1 MKVYKD
7 CEYFFADT
15 INRYYHI
22 LEGSCN
28 VYLSKVKDGK
38 PIGKRYYLFEL
49 NSKDIVYQLP
59 RLQEVS
65 ILIVPTCDTTIEDS
79 LNLDLATL
87 TDKKVY
93 LFRSMATSISWSK
106 SKIDSFISNFNDD
119 SFNSFIAEYT
129 STANDMILERN
140 TQRVL
145 NNKLSLEKEKST
157 YYKSFDILNDV
168 LKSKRQKEL
177 SLSNTDSVED
187 SLFKACKMITRYLK
201 INIKVPLYL
210 EKGLTVTNPLEE
222 ISTAS
227 HFRFRKVSLG
237 SGWYKNSTIPYLTY
251 LKEDDVPV
259 ALIPTLFGYN
269 MYNPEKNSIVKV
281 SKSIANTIDYQRCYV
296 FYRNLPSKSVT
307 TKELIKFCFE
317 GVRKADLFGMVLVGV
332 IGGLLSAITPLIISW
347 IFDSVIPDANEDLLK
362 QLACILISITCVQYI
377 FELVR
382 SFAVMR
388 LENFFEMD
396 VQSSLWDRLLS
407 LPTTFFKD
415 YSPGELAKKVDGVSQ
430 IREVVS
436 GRVVN
441 QILSSI
447 FGVFY
452 IIVMFSIS
460 SRLALVCLLVILL
473 ITVISILFGLKE
485 IAYYRDATN
494 LSADLSGRMISW
506 LNGITKIRTAGAEG
520 RVYNLWAKQFTKIR
534 GLDVSRTKIHNVSQI
549 FCSVVSVVVSMCMYY
564 YIVNS
569 TNLQLETGMFVA
581 FNTALMVVLSNFIS
595 LTGTIT
601 ELNSVVPLYRN
612 VKPIFSTVPEYD
624 ETKEDIGE
632 VTGDIEVSHVS
643 FRYSE
648 HTPLVLKDVSFSIKA
663 GEHIAL
669 VGTSGSGKSTM
680 LRVLLGFE
688 KPESGQIY
696 FDGKDI
702 LQYNIRSLRRQLG
715 VVLQTGQLLSGSIFE
730 NVVGSSN
737 TLTVKD
743 VEEALAQA
751 GILEEVQD
759 MPMGIHTMVSDEF
772 GSISG
777 GQKQRILIARA
788 LVSKPKVLFFDEATS
803 ALDNKT
809 QKIVSNS
816 INKLNITRVTIA
828 HRLSTITECDRI
840 IVFHDGKIVEEG
852 TYNELIDKRGTFF
865 SMAERQLIS

>member
-1 MKVYKD
+1 M
-7 CEYFFADT
+7 
-15 INRYYHI
+15 
-22 LEGSCN
+22 
-28 VYLSKVKDGK
+28 YLSKVKDGK

-93 LFRSMATSISWSK
+93 LFRSMATSIGWSK

-227 HFRFRKVSLG
+227 HFRFRKVSLS

-534 GLDVSRTKIHNVSQI
+534 DLDVSRTKIHNVSQI

-865 SMAERQLIS
+865 SMAERQLI

>member
-15 INRYYHI
+15 IDQYYHI

-49 NSKDIVYQLP
+49 NSKDIVCQLP
-59 RLQEVS
+59 KLQEVS

-79 LNLDLATL
+79 LSLDLTTL
-87 TDKKVY
+87 TDKRVY
-93 LFRSMATSISWSK
+93 LFRSMATSIDWSK
-106 SKIDSFISNFNDD
+106 SKIDSFISNFSDD
-119 SFNSFIAEYT
+119 SFNAFIAEYT
-129 STANDMILERN
+129 ITANDMILKRN
-140 TQRVL
+140 AKRVL
-145 NNKLSLEKEKST
+145 NNRLSLEKEKST

-187 SLFKACKMITRYLK
+187 SLFKACKMVTRYLK

-227 HFRFRKVSLG
+227 HFRFRRVSLS
-237 SGWYKNSTIPYLTY
+237 SGWYKNPTIPYLAY

-259 ALIPTLFGYN
+259 ALIPTLFGYS

-281 SKSIANTIDYQRCYV
+281 SRSIANTIDYQRSYV
-296 FYRNLPSKSVT
+296 FYRNLPSKSIT
-307 TKELIKFCFE
+307 TKELIRFCFE

-332 IGGLLSAITPLIISW
+332 IGGLFSAITPLIISW
-347 IFDSVIPDANEDLLK
+347 IFDSVVPDANENLLK
-362 QLACILISITCVQYI
+362 QLACILVSITCVQYI

-452 IIVMFSIS
+452 IIVMFLIS
-460 SRLALVCLLVILL
+460 SKLALVCMLVILL
-473 ITVISILFGLKE
+473 ITVVSILFGLKE
-485 IAYYRDATN
+485 ISYYKDATN
-494 LSADLSGRMISW
+494 LSADLSGKMISW

-534 GLDVSRTKIHNVSQI
+534 SLDVSRTKIHNVSQI

-648 HTPLVLKDVSFSIKA
+648 HTPLVLKDVSFNIKA

-715 VVLQTGQLLSGSIFE
+715 VVLQNGQLLSGSIFE

-737 TLTVKD
+737 TLTVED

-809 QKIVSNS
+809 QKIVSSS
-816 INKLNITRVTIA
+816 INRLNITRVTIA

-852 TYNELIDKRGTFF
+852 TYSELIDKRGTFF
-865 SMAERQLIS
+865 NMAERQLI

>member
-93 LFRSMATSISWSK
+93 LFRSMATSIGWSK

-227 HFRFRKVSLG
+227 HFRFRKVSLS

-251 LKEDDVPV
+251 LKEGDVPV

-534 GLDVSRTKIHNVSQI
+534 DLDVSRTKIHNVSQI

-865 SMAERQLIS
+865 SMAERQLI

>member
-93 LFRSMATSISWSK
+93 LFRSMATSIGWSK
-106 SKIDSFISNFNDD
+106 SKIDSFISNFSDD

-227 HFRFRKVSLG
+227 HFRFRKVSLS

-534 GLDVSRTKIHNVSQI
+534 DLDVSRTKIHNVSQI

-865 SMAERQLIS
+865 SMAERQLI

>member
-1 MKVYKD
+1 M
-7 CEYFFADT
+7 
-15 INRYYHI
+15 
-22 LEGSCN
+22 
-28 VYLSKVKDGK
+28 YLSKVKDGK

-93 LFRSMATSISWSK
+93 LFRSMATSIGWSK

-227 HFRFRKVSLG
+227 HFRFRKVSLS

-534 GLDVSRTKIHNVSQI
+534 DLDVSRTKIHNVSQI

-632 VTGDIEVSHVS
+632 VTGNIEVSHVS

-865 SMAERQLIS
+865 SMAERQLI

>member
-1 MKVYKD
+1 M
-7 CEYFFADT
+7 
-15 INRYYHI
+15 
-22 LEGSCN
+22 
-28 VYLSKVKDGK
+28 YLSKVKDGK

-93 LFRSMATSISWSK
+93 LFRSMATSIGWSK
-106 SKIDSFISNFNDD
+106 SKIDSFISNFSDD

-227 HFRFRKVSLG
+227 HFRFRKVSLS

-534 GLDVSRTKIHNVSQI
+534 DLDVSRTKIHNVSQI

-865 SMAERQLIS
+865 SMAERQLI

>member
-93 LFRSMATSISWSK
+93 LFRSMATSIGWSK

-227 HFRFRKVSLG
+227 HFRFRKVSLS
-237 SGWYKNSTIPYLTY
+237 SGWYKNSTIPYLAY

-534 GLDVSRTKIHNVSQI
+534 DLDVSRTKIHNVSQI

-865 SMAERQLIS
+865 SMAERQLI

>member
-93 LFRSMATSISWSK
+93 LFRSMATSIGWSK

-227 HFRFRKVSLG
+227 HFRFRKVSLS

-281 SKSIANTIDYQRCYV
+281 SRSIANTIDYQRCYV

-534 GLDVSRTKIHNVSQI
+534 DLDVSRTKIHNVSQI

-624 ETKEDIGE
+624 ETQEDIGE

-865 SMAERQLIS
+865 SMAERQLI

>member
-1 MKVYKD
+1 M
-7 CEYFFADT
+7 
-15 INRYYHI
+15 
-22 LEGSCN
+22 
-28 VYLSKVKDGK
+28 YLSKVKDGK

-93 LFRSMATSISWSK
+93 LFRSMATSIGWSK

-227 HFRFRKVSLG
+227 HFRFRKVSLS
-237 SGWYKNSTIPYLTY
+237 SGWYKNSTIPYLAY

-534 GLDVSRTKIHNVSQI
+534 DLDVSRTKIHNVSQI

-865 SMAERQLIS
+865 SMAERQLI

>member
-865 SMAERQLIS
+865 SMAERQLI

>member
-93 LFRSMATSISWSK
+93 LFRSMATSIGWSK

-227 HFRFRKVSLG
+227 HFRFRKVSLS

-534 GLDVSRTKIHNVSQI
+534 DLDVSRTKIHNVSQI

-865 SMAERQLIS
+865 SMAERQLI

>member
-1 MKVYKD
+1 M
-7 CEYFFADT
+7 
-15 INRYYHI
+15 
-22 LEGSCN
+22 
-28 VYLSKVKDGK
+28 YLSKVKDGK

-865 SMAERQLIS
+865 SMAERQLI

>member
-1 MKVYKD
+1 M
-7 CEYFFADT
+7 
-15 INRYYHI
+15 
-22 LEGSCN
+22 
-28 VYLSKVKDGK
+28 YLSKVKDGK

-852 TYNELIDKRGTFF
+852 TYNELIDKSGTFF

>member
-1 MKVYKD
+1 M
-7 CEYFFADT
+7 
-15 INRYYHI
+15 
-22 LEGSCN
+22 
-28 VYLSKVKDGK
+28 YLSKVKDGK

-79 LNLDLATL
+79 LNLDLSTL

-93 LFRSMATSISWSK
+93 LFRSMATSIGWSK
-106 SKIDSFISNFNDD
+106 SKIDSFISNFNDE

-129 STANDMILERN
+129 STANDMILKRN

-227 HFRFRKVSLG
+227 HFRFRKVSLS

-347 IFDSVIPDANEDLLK
+347 IFDSVIPDANENLLK
-362 QLACILISITCVQYI
+362 QLACILVSITCVQYI

-534 GLDVSRTKIHNVSQI
+534 DLDVSRTKIHNVSQI

-612 VKPIFSTVPEYD
+612 VKPIFSTIPEYD

-803 ALDNKT
+803 ALDNRT

-840 IVFHDGKIVEEG
+840 IVFHDGEIVEEG
-852 TYNELIDKRGTFF
+852 TYNELIDKKGTFF
-865 SMAERQLIS
+865 SMAERQLI

>member
-93 LFRSMATSISWSK
+93 LFRSMATSIGWSK

-227 HFRFRKVSLG
+227 HFRFRKVSLS

-281 SKSIANTIDYQRCYV
+281 SRSIANTIDYQRCYV

-534 GLDVSRTKIHNVSQI
+534 DLDVSRTKIHNVSQI

-865 SMAERQLIS
+865 SMAERQLI

>member
-28 VYLSKVKDGK
+28 VYLSKVKDGR

-93 LFRSMATSISWSK
+93 LFRSMATSIGWSK
-106 SKIDSFISNFNDD
+106 SKIDSFISNFSDD

-227 HFRFRKVSLG
+227 HFRFRKVSLS

-347 IFDSVIPDANEDLLK
+347 IFDSVIPDANENLLK
-362 QLACILISITCVQYI
+362 QLACILVSITCVQYI

-534 GLDVSRTKIHNVSQI
+534 DLDVSRTKIHNVSQI

-840 IVFHDGKIVEEG
+840 IVFHDGEIVEEG
-852 TYNELIDKRGTFF
+852 TYNELIDKKGTFF
-865 SMAERQLIS
+865 SMAERQLI

>member
-1 MKVYKD
+1 M
-7 CEYFFADT
+7 
-15 INRYYHI
+15 
-22 LEGSCN
+22 
-28 VYLSKVKDGK
+28 YLSKVKDGK

-93 LFRSMATSISWSK
+93 LFRSMATSIGWSK

-227 HFRFRKVSLG
+227 HFRFRKVSLS

-281 SKSIANTIDYQRCYV
+281 SRSIANTIDYQRCYV

-534 GLDVSRTKIHNVSQI
+534 DLDVSRTKIHNVSQI

-865 SMAERQLIS
+865 SMAERQLI

>member
-1 MKVYKD
+1 M
-7 CEYFFADT
+7 
-15 INRYYHI
+15 
-22 LEGSCN
+22 
-28 VYLSKVKDGK
+28 YLSKVKDGK

-93 LFRSMATSISWSK
+93 LFRSMATSIGWSK

-227 HFRFRKVSLG
+227 HFRFRKVSLS

-251 LKEDDVPV
+251 LKEGDVPV

-534 GLDVSRTKIHNVSQI
+534 DLDVSRTKIHNVSQI

-865 SMAERQLIS
+865 SMAERQLI